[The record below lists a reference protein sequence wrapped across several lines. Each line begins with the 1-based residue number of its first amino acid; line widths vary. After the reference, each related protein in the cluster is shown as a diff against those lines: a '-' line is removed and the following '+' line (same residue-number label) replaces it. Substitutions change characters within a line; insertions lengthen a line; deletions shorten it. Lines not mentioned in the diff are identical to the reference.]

1 MTSKRPSKKHAKK
14 GSFKPKKTTLT
25 TSKKKNEKCT
35 WTPNEDL
42 VVMLT
47 DTNTK
52 TWTEV
57 AKLLP
62 GRDPH
67 DCRQRFHS
75 LRAGKKGRWSELEAA
90 WLCYAMYIT
99 QHVPHHGRWLL
110 VARIVGTRSY
120 RQAVP
125 KWAAMEA
132 KGTAVV
138 LTSKPAEATE
148 DQEAAINKATNLD
161 QAPTMPM
168 LMASDLYTTWTEVT
182 DEVMDEATDEV
193 TDEDV
198 GAFLSDVRFGDD
210 AMLGTTVDASG
221 VVAAN
226 VTTDDFSMYDIGIQ
240 VPCPM
245 KDFAPA
251 PVATATLVHVASAS
265 AAADWFRTDFLP
277 RFHAQQVA

>member
-14 GSFKPKKTTLT
+14 GSFKPKK
-25 TSKKKNEKCT
+25 KNGKRT
-35 WTPNEDL
+35 WTATEDL
-42 VVMLT
+42 IVMLT
-47 DTNTK
+47 DTKTA

-120 RQAVP
+120 RQAAF

-138 LTSKPAEATE
+138 LTSKPAEATG

-168 LMASDLYTTWTEVT
+168 LMAPDLYTTWT
-182 DEVMDEATDEV
+182 EATDEV

-210 AMLGTTVDASG
+210 AMLGTVDASR

-226 VTTDDFSMYDIGIQ
+226 VTTDNFSMYDIGIQ

-245 KDFAPA
+245 EDFALA
-251 PVATATLVHVASAS
+251 PVATATVASVS
-265 AAADWFRTDFLP
+265 AAADWFCTEFLP
-277 RFHAQQVA
+277 SFHAQQVS